1 MNEICLFLIFPSTS
15 DEVLEV
21 CANPEQYNSFLQTIM
36 SLKEWIRARGK
47 LCRFYYDSTNIK
59 FFLDNAK
66 SVDEEHYWD
75 KPINE
80 ISFAISK
87 VSQDVSKVRLTD
99 NECYYTGWDTS
110 KFDCLHNIQLIVK
123 SASEKTDCKVAL
135 LSFSK
140 KVPTDY
146 DSIHIIKDAKHR
158 KDLPSITT
166 IPLFVGEKDCMEWL
180 ASLESNGF
188 SLRNRDLF
196 VVTPLV
202 WGKQRIYRKKSD
214 GSYWYFDFFHK
225 DNKLH
230 YEVFDSEG
238 KHMGEAD
245 MNGIVNYSK
254 KDSNKLIV
262 NLI

>member
-123 SASEKTDCKVAL
+123 SASEKT
-135 LSFSK
+135 
-140 KVPTDY
+140 
-146 DSIHIIKDAKHR
+146 
-158 KDLPSITT
+158 
-166 IPLFVGEKDCMEWL
+166 
-180 ASLESNGF
+180 
-188 SLRNRDLF
+188 NRDLF